1 MIAQGGT
8 LLLSESRLRHNVRL
22 FRQRLAPR
30 VKLGA
35 VVKANAYGH
44 GLNEVAPLLPA
55 AGIEWLCVY
64 SLAEAL
70 AAAAITAG
78 MPILAMAPVILHDS
92 SAPWS
97 PWPPAWLQ
105 DERIRI
111 TLTDESS
118 ARRLAAQLAERRFP
132 RPLSVHVQVDTGL
145 TRHGVAADDAPRL
158 LECLAKLPPLR
169 LEGVFMQLSHGE
181 EPDHPACRRQLEIFL
196 ERTDRFKTRRPELIR
211 HAQNSGGSWH
221 WPEAPLDLVR
231 LGIGLYGL
239 QPSLRHP
246 LRDLQPV
253 ASLVAPIAA
262 LHARPRGVG
271 VGYGYLFITA
281 RPSRLA
287 VVPVG
292 YADGYPRALSNRAE
306 ALVRGH
312 RVPVVG
318 RISMDQSVL
327 DVTDVA
333 VEIGD
338 VVTLVDNDPA
348 SPLCLDRL
356 AGLCDTI
363 GYELATG
370 FGPRLVRRMV

>member
-1 MIAQGGT
+1 M
-8 LLLSESRLRHNVRL
+8 
-22 FRQRLAPR
+22 
-30 VKLGA
+30 
-35 VVKANAYGH
+35 
-44 GLNEVAPLLPA
+44 
-55 AGIEWLCVY
+55 
-64 SLAEAL
+64 
-70 AAAAITAG
+70 
-78 MPILAMAPVILHDS
+78 
-92 SAPWS
+92 
-97 PWPPAWLQ
+97 
-105 DERIRI
+105 
-111 TLTDESS
+111 
-118 ARRLAAQLAERRFP
+118 
-132 RPLSVHVQVDTGL
+132 
-145 TRHGVAADDAPRL
+145 
-158 LECLAKLPPLR
+158 
-169 LEGVFMQLSHGE
+169 
-181 EPDHPACRRQLEIFL
+181 
-196 ERTDRFKTRRPELIR
+196 
-211 HAQNSGGSWH
+211 
-221 WPEAPLDLVR
+221 R

-239 QPSLRHP
+239 QPSWRHP

-271 VGYGYLFITA
+271 VGYGHLFITA